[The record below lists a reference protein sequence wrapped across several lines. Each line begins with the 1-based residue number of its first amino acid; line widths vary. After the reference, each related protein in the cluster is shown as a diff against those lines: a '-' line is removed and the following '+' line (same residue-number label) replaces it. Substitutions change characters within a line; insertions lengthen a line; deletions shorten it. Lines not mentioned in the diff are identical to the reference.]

1 MNAPRQ
7 RVWLGIILVGLLL
20 AGAISAW
27 KWVSLRTNEAPS
39 PVFLTGPNTRVVEE
53 VTYDGCGH
61 VVRSEKE
68 LPRSQQG
75 LNLDQL
81 SRLYPAWNVTVSEG
95 NLRLTTSQPG
105 LCPACKGNLFV
116 GLDGD
121 EVTVFYG
128 TPGGPKELKERT
140 GISAA
145 GLPEEALLDLKA
157 GIPIE
162 SQEQL
167 SQVLEGLMN

>member
-1 MNAPRQ
+1 
-7 RVWLGIILVGLLL
+7 
-20 AGAISAW
+20 
-27 KWVSLRTNEAPS
+27 
-39 PVFLTGPNTRVVEE
+39 
-53 VTYDGCGH
+53 
-61 VVRSEKE
+61 
-68 LPRSQQG
+68 
-75 LNLDQL
+75 
-81 SRLYPAWNVTVSEG
+81 
-95 NLRLTTSQPG
+95 
-105 LCPACKGNLFV
+105 LFV